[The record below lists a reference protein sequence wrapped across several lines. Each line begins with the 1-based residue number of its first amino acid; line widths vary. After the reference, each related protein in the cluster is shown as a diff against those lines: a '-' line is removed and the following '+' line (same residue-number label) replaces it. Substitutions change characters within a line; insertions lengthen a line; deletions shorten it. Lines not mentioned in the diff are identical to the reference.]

1 MKRYRTIFQVSGAAR
16 FPIDMLRYECCY
28 PARGEDASA
37 IEATFAELLL
47 CGLVRDRVIHLAK
60 YHDTRAVHIETA
72 RWGSFGWVV
81 VSKQTA
87 IKL

>member
-1 MKRYRTIFQVSGAAR
+1 MKRYRTIFQVSGQQR

-37 IEATFAELLL
+37 IEATFADLPS

-60 YHDTRAVHIETA
+60 YHDTKAVHIETA

-81 VSKQTA
+81 LGKEAPV
-87 IKL
+87 KL